1 MWFVV
6 VVVVRDGG
14 RFATRWAGSLGVWH
28 VTGTFEA
35 ESGLGLEDRGPP
47 SNMKATGLDPK

>member
-1 MWFVV
+1 
-6 VVVVRDGG
+6 VVRDGG